1 LIHVTIVT
9 LTRNGENLAT
19 RESPSAPPQYV
30 DPAALASL
38 IVAIAS
44 LAWTVYIDLR
54 KRTAKPSAEVV
65 ARTVRVTRRDQGQ
78 ADAPDHIIEAVVT
91 ETIRA
96 AADHGPVPPK
106 LRRAA
111 K

>member
-1 LIHVTIVT
+1 VIVT
-9 LTRNGENLAT
+9 MTPLQVSSKPDGQRRFLA
-19 RESPSAPPQYV
+19 PFLPAP
-30 DPAALASL
+30 
-38 IVAIAS
+38 
-44 LAWTVYIDLR
+44 
-54 KRTAKPSAEVV
+54 
-65 ARTVRVTRRDQGQ
+65 RVTRHDQGQ

-96 AADHGPVPPK
+96 AADHGPVLPK